1 MGGTTV
7 EETFSL
13 QLSGSP
19 KRLQQFMQQLPNA
32 VFLVDRTGT
41 ILEVN
46 EILLRVTGYA
56 REEILGQPFHLIL
69 PYKGTMEQFY
79 RNILEKERQ
88 KVVPAEVEWRSKQGK
103 SGKSTAMILYQAEE
117 AQYMIHLFQLNR
129 DMRYP
134 LPLRLI
140 QKLSNDTSLG
150 MVIVDGEGHIVEISQ
165 LACKLLGA
173 ERAQVLNKH
182 IDQVFAGVPEEHR
195 LIQRDLLKGVKLQSK
210 PMYWSYNNQRFEL
223 LVDAG
228 TLQDESGETL
238 GAFVLFKDITNLR
251 SIEQK
256 IERNERLAM
265 IGQIAAGTAHE
276 IRNPLTSIKG
286 FLQMFSQLFTDM
298 GMDREKSYTE
308 IMLTEINRI
317 NSLVNEFLLLS
328 KPRDVQYSLV
338 DLNLAFEE
346 LMPIVESQAILHGIE
361 VRFDSR
367 GQLPNVVGDSEL
379 LKQVFLNICKNG
391 IEAMG
396 NEGILQIT
404 HHITDDGERL
414 SIDIHDTGPGIP
426 PYVIDKIFDP
436 FYTTKEE
443 GTGLGLSV
451 CQKIIH
457 DIGGQIRV
465 SSKGFGTTFHILLP
479 FV

>member
-1 MGGTTV
+1 V
-7 EETFSL
+7 EATHSL
-13 QLSGSP
+13 QLLGSP
-19 KRLQQFMQQLPNA
+19 KQLKQFMHQLPNA

-41 ILEVN
+41 IIEANEV
-46 EILLRVTGYA
+46 LLYATGYA
-56 REEILGQPFHLIL
+56 WEDVIGQPFQLIL
-69 PYKGTMEQFY
+69 PCKGTIEQFTKQ
-79 RNILEKERQ
+79 LWEKEEQ
-88 KVVPAEVEWRSKQGK
+88 KDLPIEVEWRTKQGI
-103 SGKSTAMILYQAEE
+103 SRKSTAMILLQQTEE
-117 AQYMIHLFQLNR
+117 PLYMIHLFQLGK
-129 DMRYP
+129 DLRYP
-134 LPLRLI
+134 LTLRLV
-140 QKLSNDTSLG
+140 QKLSQENSLG
-150 MVIVDGEGHIVEISQ
+150 MVIVDMNGFIVEISQ
-165 LACKLLGA
+165 FVCKLLGA
-173 ERAQVLNKH
+173 ERVQVLNKH
-182 IDQVFAGVPEEHR
+182 VDQLFAGVPEEHR
-195 LIQRDLLKGVKLQSK
+195 LIQRDLLKGVKWQNS
-210 PMYWSYNNQRFEL
+210 PMYWSTSNQRYEL
-223 LVDAG
+223 LVDSG
-228 TLQDESGETL
+228 ILQDESGDML
-238 GAFVLFKDITNLR
+238 GAYILFKDITNLR
-251 SIEQK
+251 SIEHK
-256 IERNERLAM
+256 LERNERLAM

-286 FLQMFSQLFTDM
+286 FLQMFSQLFTDI
-298 GMDREKSYTE
+298 GMEREKSYTE

-338 DLNLAFEE
+338 DLNTAFEE
-346 LMPIVESQAILHGIE
+346 ILPIVESQAILHGIE
-361 VRFDSR
+361 LKFSSR
-367 GQLPNVVGDSEL
+367 GQLPNVVGDTEL

-396 NEGILQIT
+396 NEGVLHIS
-404 HHITDDGERL
+404 HHMTADGDRI

-479 FV
+479 YL